1 MANEQKETLQLVT
14 FQLGEEK
21 YGIDIM
27 DVKEIQRSLEI
38 RAIPNAPLYIE
49 GIANLRGTIIPIIN
63 LHQRFHLNHADLSE
77 EELLLKGTII
87 ININNMLLGV
97 IIDKISMVMTV
108 QVKSIQPPPQM
119 ISGIGSE
126 YIQGVV
132 NEEGEYLIILDI
144 SRLFNPIELQ
154 RISSISE

>member
-1 MANEQKETLQLVT
+1 M
-14 FQLGEEK
+14 
-21 YGIDIM
+21 
-27 DVKEIQRSLEI
+27 
-38 RAIPNAPLYIE
+38 
-49 GIANLRGTIIPIIN
+49 
-63 LHQRFHLNHADLSE
+63 NHADLSE

-132 NEEGEYLIILDI
+132 NEKGEYLIILDI

>member
-1 MANEQKETLQLVT
+1 MADEQKDTLQLVT

-38 RAIPNAPLYIE
+38 RAIPNTPLYIE
-49 GIANLRGTIIPIIN
+49 GIANLRGTIIPILN
-63 LHQRFHLNHADLSE
+63 LHERFHIDRADLSE
-77 EELLLKGTII
+77 EELLLNGTII
-87 ININNMLLGV
+87 ININNMLLGM
-97 IIDKISMVMTV
+97 IIDKISRVMTIR
-108 QVKSIQPPPQM
+108 VKSIQAPPQM

-154 RISSISE
+154 RITSISE